1 MLGTIA
7 KKLRILGFDS
17 RYSAA
22 IDDEDLMLVAKKES
36 RIIITKDHQLAD
48 NAKKH
53 DILTI
58 EVSTRTEKEQMVEIA
73 EKMSWEKFEFNVHN
87 TRCPV
92 CNGDLQIIEKDQVT
106 DRVPSKV
113 IQNVEEFWSCSD
125 CQHIYWEGT
134 HIRNLKKLIDEIN
147 GQL

>member
-17 RYSAA
+17 KYSAI
-22 IDDEDLMLVAKKES
+22 IDDEDLILVAKKEN
-36 RIIITKDHQLAD
+36 RIIITKDHQLAN

-53 DILTI
+53 DVLAI
-58 EVSTRTEKEQMVEIA
+58 EISTHTEKEQMIEIA
-73 EKMSWEKFEFNVHN
+73 KKMGWEKFEFNVYN

-92 CNGDLQIIEKDQVT
+92 CNGSLQIIEKDQVT
-106 DRVPSKV
+106 DRVPPKI
-113 IQNVEEFWSCSD
+113 IQNAKKFWSCSD

-134 HIRNLKKLIDEIN
+134 HIRNLKKHIDEIN

>member
-7 KKLRILGFDS
+7 KKLRILGFDCK
-17 RYSAA
+17 YSAS
-22 IDDEDLMLVAKKES
+22 IDDEDLILVAKKES

-53 DILTI
+53 DNLTI
-58 EVSTRTEKEQMVEIA
+58 EISTHTEKEQMVEIA
-73 EKMSWEKFEFNVHN
+73 KKMYWEKFEFNAYN

-92 CNGDLQIIEKDQVT
+92 CNGGLQIIEKDQVT
-106 DRVPSKV
+106 DRVPPKI
-113 IQNVEEFWSCSD
+113 IQNVEAFWSCSD